1 LSRLDLVVGPNGAG
15 KSTFAQLL
23 LAPLRPGSLFV
34 NADVIAAERWPED
47 SAVHAYEASRIAA
60 ETRSALIR
68 DGREFIA
75 ETVFSHASKL
85 DLIDEA
91 TASGYF
97 VSLHVL
103 VLPED
108 LAVARVAFRVE
119 QGGHEVPEQKIRERH
134 RRLWTYV
141 VPAVEKAS
149 SADFWDNS
157 TIDGPALIA
166 ELAGGN
172 LLGRPKWPDWTPP
185 IITERWPKFR

>member
-1 LSRLDLVVGPNGAG
+1 MI
-15 KSTFAQLL
+15 

-34 NADVIAAERWPED
+34 NADVIAAEYWPED
-47 SAVHAYEASRIAA
+47 PGVHAYEASRIAA

-75 ETVFSHASKL
+75 ETVFSHPSKL
-85 DLIDEA
+85 DLVDDAVEA
-91 TASGYF
+91 GYF

-103 VLPED
+103 MLPEE
-108 LAVARVAFRVE
+108 LAVARVKIRVE
-119 QGGHEVPEQKIRERH
+119 QGGHEVPEEKIRGRY

-141 VPAVEKAS
+141 VPAAEKAS
-149 SADFWDNS
+149 STDFWDNS
-157 TIDGPALIA
+157 TIEGPALIA

-185 IITERWPKFR
+185 IIAQRFR

>member
-1 LSRLDLVVGPNGAG
+1 MV
-15 KSTFAQLL
+15 
-23 LAPLRPGSLFV
+23 LASLRPGSLFV

-47 SAVHAYEASRIAA
+47 PGVHAYEASRIAA

-75 ETVFSHASKL
+75 ETVFSPPSKV

-91 TASGYF
+91 VEAGYF

-103 VLPED
+103 MLPEE
-108 LAVARVAFRVE
+108 LAVARVAIRVE
-119 QGGHEVPEQKIRERH
+119 QGGHEVPEEKIRARYS
-134 RRLWTYV
+134 RLWTYV
-141 VPAVEKAS
+141 VLAAEKAGS
-149 SADFWDNS
+149 TDFWDNS

-172 LLGRPKWPDWTPP
+172 LLGRPNWPHWTPQV
-185 IITERWPKFR
+185 IAERWPKFR

>member
-15 KSTFAQLL
+15 KSTFAQQI

-34 NADVIAAERWPED
+34 NAAVIAAERWPED
-47 SAVHAYEASRIAA
+47 PAAHAYEASRIAA

-68 DGREFIA
+68 GGREFIA

-85 DLIDEA
+85 DLVDEA
-91 TASGYF
+91 ILSGYF

-103 VLPED
+103 MLPEE

-119 QGGHEVPEQKIRERH
+119 RGGDGRH
-134 RRLWTYV
+134 RRLWTHV
-141 VPAVEKAS
+141 VAAGEKAR

-157 TIDGPALIA
+157 TIDGPALVA

-172 LLGRPKWPDWTPP
+172 LVGRPKWPGWTPP
-185 IITERWPKFR
+185 IIAERWPKFR